1 MTSIVKSFFK
11 ISLRFEFILLIYLT
25 EQLRRSIYV
34 EELEVSLEFLL
45 LLLLL
50 ALRQMSMQQEV
61 GVQKE
66 EAVKAAITPI
76 RHFLC
81 DAIRAQWQPIHL
93 KHNKKNKKHNTW
105 PSTRSFMNSSGFC
118 CFSLRL
124 SACSGGLR
132 PSAAQTV
139 ENSKIKPVLSGF
151 LEKTVLL
158 FEYLLMECF
167 CTVTDA
173 VSMVTGSIVCSP
185 AVRLCFSAFVKVPH

>member
-1 MTSIVKSFFK
+1 MTSIVKGFFK

-25 EQLRRSIYV
+25 EQLRRSISV

-93 KHNKKNKKHNTW
+93 KHKKKTKKTQYLAFHTFIHELQ
-105 PSTRSFMNSSGFC
+105 R
-118 CFSLRL
+118 LLLLL
-124 SACSGGLR
+124 SASICMFRRPQAFCSSNCGE
-132 PSAAQTV
+132 QQ
-139 ENSKIKPVLSGF
+139 N
-151 LEKTVLL
+151 
-158 FEYLLMECF
+158 
-167 CTVTDA
+167 
-173 VSMVTGSIVCSP
+173 
-185 AVRLCFSAFVKVPH
+185 